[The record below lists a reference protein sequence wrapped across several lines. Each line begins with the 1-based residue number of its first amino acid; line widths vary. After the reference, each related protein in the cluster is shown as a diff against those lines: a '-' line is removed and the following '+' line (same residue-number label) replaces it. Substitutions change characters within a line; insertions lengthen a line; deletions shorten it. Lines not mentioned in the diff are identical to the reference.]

1 MPRPVLNPGAVLWSG
16 ENSYIRLRDQANE
29 NDLTRLALYR
39 IIYSPVGE
47 GHVALCVS
55 DLAGD
60 GLSGDDPC
68 ATYTDNPELVRW
80 LRSEVVQNPYWNQWE
95 MPTVAATFSYHGDT
109 RTCRTERI
117 EADGHVIEVNWAK
130 LDRPYM
136 YEGLRGDVSDKFDM
150 FCLLIS
156 AWQIEMTVNGQKAVG
171 KTYPMEFKGDTISD
185 SCLSLSETWVVPDA

>member
-16 ENSYIRLRDQANE
+16 ENSYIRLRDETNE

-39 IIYSPVGE
+39 IIFSPVGE

-60 GLSGDDPC
+60 GLGDDDPC
-68 ATYTDNPELVRW
+68 AIFTDNPELARW
-80 LRSEVVQNPYWNQWE
+80 LFREVVQNPCWNQRD
-95 MPTVAATFSYHGDT
+95 MPTIAATFNHRGDC
-109 RTCRTERI
+109 RISRTERI
-117 EADGHVIEVNWAK
+117 EADGQVIEVTWSQ

-136 YEGLRGDVSDKFDM
+136 YEGPRGEVSDKFDL

-156 AWQIEMTVNGQKAVG
+156 AWQIDMTVNGRKAVG
-171 KTYPMEFKGDTISD
+171 KTYPMQFKGDTISN